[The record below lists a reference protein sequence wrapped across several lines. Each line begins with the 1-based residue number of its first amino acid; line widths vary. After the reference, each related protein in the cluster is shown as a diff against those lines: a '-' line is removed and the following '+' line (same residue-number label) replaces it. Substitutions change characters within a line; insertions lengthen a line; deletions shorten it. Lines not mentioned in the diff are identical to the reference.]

1 MMQNRTGSLSIES
14 ENMFPIIKKWLYSD
28 HDIFVR
34 ELISNGCDAITKLK
48 KLDVMGEYTLPDDFK
63 AEIQVVVNPEEKTI
77 SFTDTGIGMTE
88 EEVSEYINQVAFSGA
103 TDFLE
108 KYKDK
113 TNEEQIIGHFGLG
126 FYSAFMVADT
136 VTIDTL
142 SWQEGAQAVHWESE
156 GGINYEMSDS
166 TRDKVGTTIT
176 LYLSEDS
183 LEFANEYRIREILNK
198 YCSFMP
204 VEIFLSKAN
213 AEQEYETIDAADIRE
228 DDVVVEKF
236 TEEAK
241 TEERENENGEKE
253 VVEISPKKEKA
264 KINKRP
270 VSISDTNPLWM
281 KHPNDCTEEEYK
293 DFYRKVFNDYKEPL
307 FWIHLNMDYP
317 FNLKGILYFPKVNTE
332 YDNLEGVIKLYN
344 NQVFI
349 AYNIKEV
356 IPEFLMLLKGVIDCP
371 DLPLNVSR
379 SALQNDG
386 FVKKISDYITKKVAD
401 KLSGMYKVEREEY
414 EKYWDDISP
423 FIKYGCLKDEKFR
436 EKIEEFIIFK
446 DLNDKFITLPEYVEE
461 RKKAEGEAVDDEVTV
476 DETDAKA
483 AEEEDKASE
492 ENTEAEVLDENGEP
506 VEEEEEKPTIV
517 YYVTDLQQQ
526 SQYINLFKEQGI
538 NAVILSHSIDQ
549 PFISQLEQGELKV
562 RFQRIDADLN
572 DTMTEE
578 VDEETIKAQTESL
591 SEIFK
596 KALGKEQLEVKV
608 EKFKNE
614 NISSMMTLSE
624 ETRRMQDMMK
634 MYSMGGNG
642 MDMGMFGGGET
653 LVLNSGNKLVQ
664 YILDHK
670 EGEHVELFCKQLYDL
685 AMIAHKPLPAEEMT
699 DFVARSNE
707 IMMLLAK

>member
-1 MMQNRTGSLSIES
+1 MQNRKGSLSIES

-28 HDIFVR
+28 HDIFIR

-48 KLDVMGEYTLPDDFK
+48 KLDIMGEYTLPDDFK
-63 AEIQVVVNPEEKTI
+63 PEIQVVVDTEGKTI
-77 SFTDTGIGMTE
+77 SFTDTGLGMTE
-88 EEVSEYINQVAFSGA
+88 EEVDEYINQVAFSGA

-126 FYSAFMVADT
+126 FYSAFMVADS
-136 VTIDTL
+136 VSIDTL
-142 SWQEGAQAVHWESE
+142 SWKEGASPVHLESE
-156 GGINYEMSDS
+156 GGIDFEMSDG
-166 TRDKVGTTIT
+166 DKESVGTTIT

-183 LEFANEYRIREILNK
+183 LEFANEYRVREILNK

-213 AEQEYETIDAADIRE
+213 AEQEYETIDKEDLRE
-228 DDVVVEKF
+228 DDVLVE
-236 TEEAK
+236 TIIEEAK

-253 VVEISPKKEKA
+253 VVEVSPRKEKA

-270 VSISDTNPLWM
+270 VSISTTTPLWM
-281 KHPNDCTEEEYK
+281 KHPNDCTDEEYK
-293 DFYRKVFNDYKEPL
+293 EFYRTVFKDYKEPL

-349 AYNIKEV
+349 ADNIKEV

-401 KLSGMYKVEREEY
+401 KLSGMYKVDRENY

-423 FIKYGCLKDEKFR
+423 FIKYGCLKDDKFR
-436 EKIEEFIIFK
+436 EKISDYIIFK
-446 DLNDKFITLPEYVEE
+446 DLNDKYITLPEYVEAS
-461 RKKAEGEAVDDEVTV
+461 KGDAGSTDDEG
-476 DETDAKA
+476 K
-483 AEEEDKASE
+483 EEEVVVEDSVESAEAADGE
-492 ENTEAEVLDENGEP
+492 EQEEK
-506 VEEEEEKPTIV
+506 EEEPATV
-517 YYVTDLQQQ
+517 YYVTDMQQQ
-526 SQYINLFKEQGI
+526 SQYINMFKEQDL

-549 PFISQLEQGELKV
+549 PFISQLEQGDLKV
-562 RFQRIDADLN
+562 KFQRIDAGLN

-578 VDEETIKAQTESL
+578 ADEETLKEQTESL

-596 KALGKEQLEVKV
+596 KALGKENLEVKV

-614 NISSMMTLSE
+614 NISSMVTLSE

-634 MYSMGGNG
+634 MYSAGGMG
-642 MDMGMFGGGET
+642 MDDDMFGGGET
-653 LVLNSGNKLVQ
+653 LVLNSSNKLVQ
-664 YILDHK
+664 YILDNK
-670 EGEHVELFCKQLYDL
+670 EGEHTDMFCKQLYDL
-685 AMIAHKPLPAEEMT
+685 AMIANKPLKAEAMT
-699 DFVARSNE
+699 EFIARSNE
-707 IMMLLAK
+707 IMLLLAE

>member
-1 MMQNRTGSLSIES
+1 MQSKKGSLSIES

-28 HDIFVR
+28 HDIFIR

-48 KLDVMGEYTLPDDFK
+48 KLDIMGEYTLPDDFK
-63 AEIQVVVNPEEKTI
+63 AEIQVVVDTEGKTI
-77 SFTDTGIGMTE
+77 SFTDTGLGMTAD
-88 EEVSEYINQVAFSGA
+88 EVDEYINQVAFSGA

-126 FYSAFMVADT
+126 FYSAFMVADS
-136 VTIDTL
+136 VSIDTL
-142 SWQEGAQAVHWESE
+142 SWKEGATPVHWESE
-156 GGINYEMSDS
+156 GGIDFEMSDG
-166 TRDKVGTTIT
+166 DKEGVGTTIT

-183 LEFANEYRIREILNK
+183 LEFANEYRVKEVLSK

-213 AEQEYETIDAADIRE
+213 AEQEYETIDKADLRE
-228 DDVVVEKF
+228 DDVLVE
-236 TEEAK
+236 TIIEEAK

-253 VVEISPKKEKA
+253 VVEISPRKEKA

-270 VSISDTNPLWM
+270 VSISTTTPLWM
-281 KHPNDCTEEEYK
+281 KHPNDCTDDEYK
-293 DFYRKVFNDYKEPL
+293 EFYRTVFNDYKEPL

-349 AYNIKEV
+349 ADNIKEV

-386 FVKKISDYITKKVAD
+386 FVRKISDYITKKVAD
-401 KLSGMYKVEREEY
+401 KLSGMYKVDRENY
-414 EKYWDDISP
+414 EKYWEDISP
-423 FIKYGCLKDEKFR
+423 FIKYGCLKDDKFR
-436 EKIEEFIIFK
+436 EKMSDYIIFK
-446 DLNDKFITLPEYVEE
+446 DLNDKYITLPEYVGAA
-461 RKKAEGEAVDDEVTV
+461 KGGEASGDGSEDVVVEDSVESADAADNE
-476 DETDAKA
+476 ET
-483 AEEEDKASE
+483 EEK
-492 ENTEAEVLDENGEP
+492 
-506 VEEEEEKPTIV
+506 EEKPATV

-526 SQYINLFKEQGI
+526 SQYVNMFKEQDL

-549 PFISQLEQGELKV
+549 PFISQLEQGDLKV
-562 RFQRIDADLN
+562 KFQRIDAGLN
-572 DTMTEE
+572 ETMTEE
-578 VDEETIKAQTESL
+578 ADEETLKAQTETL

-596 KALGKEQLEVKV
+596 KALGKENLEVKV
-608 EKFKNE
+608 EKLKNE
-614 NISSMMTLSE
+614 NISSMVTLSE

-634 MYSMGGNG
+634 MYSAGGAG
-642 MDMGMFGGGET
+642 MDSDMFGGGET
-653 LVLNSGNKLVQ
+653 LVLNSSNKLVQ
-664 YILDHK
+664 YILDNK
-670 EGEHVELFCKQLYDL
+670 EGQHTDMFCKQLYDL
-685 AMIAHKPLPAEEMT
+685 AIIANKPLKAAEMT
-699 DFVARSNE
+699 EFIARSNE
-707 IMMLLAK
+707 IMMLLAE

>member
-1 MMQNRTGSLSIES
+1 MSTRTGSLSIDS

-28 HDIFVR
+28 HDIFIR

-48 KLDVMGEYTLPDDFK
+48 KLDIMGEYTLPDDFK
-63 AEIQVVVNPEEKTI
+63 AEIQVVVDTEGKSI

-88 EEVSEYINQVAFSGA
+88 EEVQEYINQVAFSGA

-126 FYSAFMVADT
+126 FYSAFMVADR

-142 SWQEGAQAVHWESE
+142 SWQDGAKAVHWESE
-156 GGINYEMSDS
+156 GGINFEITDGSKD
-166 TRDKVGTTIT
+166 TIGTTIT

-183 LEFANEYRIREILNK
+183 VEFANEYRVREVLNK

-213 AEQEYETIDAADIRE
+213 AEQEYETIDAADLRE
-228 DDVVVEKF
+228 DDVVVENIV
-236 TEEAK
+236 EEAK

-253 VVEISPKKEKA
+253 VVEVSPRKEKV

-270 VSISDTNPLWM
+270 VSISDTLPLWM
-281 KHPNDCTEEEYK
+281 KHPNDCTDDEYK
-293 DFYRKVFNDYKEPL
+293 EFYRKVFNDYKEPL

-349 AYNIKEV
+349 ADNIKEV

-401 KLSGMYKVEREEY
+401 KLSGMYKVERENY

-423 FIKYGCLKDEKFR
+423 FIKYGCLKDQKFR
-436 EKIEEFIIFK
+436 EKMEDFIIFRN
-446 DLNDKFITLPEYVEE
+446 LEDKFITLPEYVEE
-461 RKKAEGEAVDDEVTV
+461 RKKAEGKEQTKE
-476 DETDAKA
+476 EDAKDNTSENSEK
-483 AEEEDKASE
+483 AEADK
-492 ENTEAEVLDENGEP
+492 
-506 VEEEEEKPTIV
+506 EEKPTTV
-517 YYVTDLQQQ
+517 YYVTDMQQQ
-526 SQYINLFKEQGI
+526 SQYINMFKEQNI
-538 NAVILSHSIDQ
+538 DAIILKHSIDQ
-549 PFISQLEQGELKV
+549 PFITQLEQGDLKV
-562 RFQRIDADLN
+562 KFQRIDADLSE
-572 DTMTEE
+572 TMTQEA
-578 VDEETIKAQTESL
+578 DEETIKKETETL
-591 SEIFK
+591 TEVFK

-608 EKFKNE
+608 EKLKNE
-614 NISSMMTLSE
+614 NVSSMMTLSE

-634 MYSMGGNG
+634 MYSAGGMGG
-642 MDMGMFGGGET
+642 MDMSMFGGGET
-653 LVLNSGNKLVQ
+653 LVLNSSNKLVQ
-664 YILDHK
+664 YILENKD
-670 EGEHVELFCKQLYDL
+670 GEYVDMFCKQLYDL
-685 AMIAHKPLPAEEMT
+685 AMLAHKPLSAQEMT

>member
-1 MMQNRTGSLSIES
+1 MQNRKGSLSIES

-28 HDIFVR
+28 HDIFIR

-48 KLDVMGEYTLPDDFK
+48 KLDIMGEYTLPDDFK
-63 AEIQVVVNPEEKTI
+63 PEIQVVVDTEGKTI
-77 SFTDTGIGMTE
+77 SFTDTGLGMTE
-88 EEVSEYINQVAFSGA
+88 EEVDEYINQVAFSGA

-126 FYSAFMVADT
+126 FYSAFMVADS
-136 VTIDTL
+136 VSIDTL
-142 SWQEGAQAVHWESE
+142 SWKEGAVPVHWESE
-156 GGINYEMSDS
+156 GGIDFEMSDG
-166 TRDKVGTTIT
+166 DKESVGTTIT

-183 LEFANEYRIREILNK
+183 LEFANEYRVREILNK

-213 AEQEYETIDAADIRE
+213 AEQEYETIDKEDLRE
-228 DDVVVEKF
+228 DDVLVE
-236 TEEAK
+236 TIIEEAK

-253 VVEISPKKEKA
+253 VVEVSPRKEKA

-270 VSISDTNPLWM
+270 VSISTTTPLWM
-281 KHPNDCTEEEYK
+281 KHPNDCTDEEYK
-293 DFYRKVFNDYKEPL
+293 EFYRTVFKDYKEPL

-349 AYNIKEV
+349 ADNIKEV

-401 KLSGMYKVEREEY
+401 KLSGMCKVDRENY

-423 FIKYGCLKDEKFR
+423 FIKFGCLKDEKFK
-436 EKIEEFIIFK
+436 EKIKDYVLFK
-446 DLNDKFITLPEYVEE
+446 DLDDKYSSLKEYLETLPEP
-461 RKKAEGEAVDDEVTV
+461 EV
-476 DETDAKA
+476 
-483 AEEEDKASE
+483 
-492 ENTEAEVLDENGEP
+492 EAEV
-506 VEEEEEKPTIV
+506 VEEGEEENPQPEETPKKTV

-526 SQYINLFKEQGI
+526 SQYIKMFREQEM
-538 NAVILSHSIDQ
+538 NAVVLLHNIDQ
-549 PFISQLEQGELKV
+549 PFVSALEAGEEPVK
-562 RFQRIDADLN
+562 FQRIDADLT
-572 DTMTEE
+572 DAFTEE
-578 VDEETIKAQTESL
+578 GDKEQLKADTETLEKLFRKAT
-591 SEIFK
+591 
-596 KALGKEQLEVKV
+596 GKEQLTVKV
-608 EKFKNE
+608 EMLKNE
-614 NISSMMTLSE
+614 KVSSMITLSE
-624 ETRRMQDMMK
+624 EARRMQDMMK
-634 MYSMGGNG
+634 MYAANGMGG
-642 MDMGMFGGGET
+642 MGMPEMGQT
-653 LVLNSGNKLVQ
+653 LVLNANNELVK
-664 YILDHK
+664 YLLANA
-670 EGEHVELFCKQLYDL
+670 EGDKSELFCKQLYDL
-685 AMIAHKPLPAEEMT
+685 ALISHEPLQADKMSEFIE
-699 DFVARSNE
+699 RSNE

>member
-1 MMQNRTGSLSIES
+1 MNMSTRTGSLSIDS

-28 HDIFVR
+28 HDIFIR

-48 KLDVMGEYTLPDDFK
+48 KLDIMGEYTLPDDFK
-63 AEIQVVVNPEEKTI
+63 AEIQVVVDTEGKSI

-88 EEVSEYINQVAFSGA
+88 DEVQEYINQVAFSGA

-126 FYSAFMVADT
+126 FYSAFMVADR

-142 SWQEGAQAVHWESE
+142 SWQDGAKAVHWESE
-156 GGINYEMSDS
+156 GGINFEITDGSKD
-166 TRDKVGTTIT
+166 TIGTTIT

-183 LEFANEYRIREILNK
+183 VEFANEYRVREVLNK

-213 AEQEYETIDAADIRE
+213 AEQEYETIDAADLRE
-228 DDVVVEKF
+228 DDVVVENIV
-236 TEEAK
+236 EEAK

-253 VVEISPKKEKA
+253 VVEVSPRKEKV

-270 VSISDTNPLWM
+270 VSISDTLPLWM
-281 KHPNDCTEEEYK
+281 KHPNDCTDDEYK
-293 DFYRKVFNDYKEPL
+293 EFYRKVFNDYKEPL

-349 AYNIKEV
+349 ADNIKEV

-401 KLSGMYKVEREEY
+401 KLSGMYKVERENY

-423 FIKYGCLKDEKFR
+423 FIKYGCLKDQKFR
-436 EKIEEFIIFK
+436 EKMEDFIIFRN
-446 DLNDKFITLPEYVEE
+446 LEDKFITLPEYVEE
-461 RKKAEGEAVDDEVTV
+461 RKKAEGKEQTKE
-476 DETDAKA
+476 EDAKDNTSENSEKA
-483 AEEEDKASE
+483 EADKEEE
-492 ENTEAEVLDENGEP
+492 
-506 VEEEEEKPTIV
+506 PTTV
-517 YYVTDLQQQ
+517 YYVTDMQQQ
-526 SQYINLFKEQGI
+526 SQYINMFKEQNI
-538 NAVILSHSIDQ
+538 DAIILKHSIDQ
-549 PFISQLEQGELKV
+549 PFITQLEQGDLKV
-562 RFQRIDADLN
+562 KFQRIDADLSE
-572 DTMTEE
+572 TMTQEA
-578 VDEETIKAQTESL
+578 DEETIKKETETL
-591 SEIFK
+591 TEVFK

-608 EKFKNE
+608 EKLKNE
-614 NISSMMTLSE
+614 NVSSMMTLSE

-634 MYSMGGNG
+634 MYSAGGMGG
-642 MDMGMFGGGET
+642 MDMSMFGGGET
-653 LVLNSGNKLVQ
+653 LVLNSSNKLVQ
-664 YILDHK
+664 YILENKD
-670 EGEHVELFCKQLYDL
+670 GEYVDMFCKQLYDL
-685 AMIAHKPLPAEEMT
+685 AMLAHKPLSAQEMT